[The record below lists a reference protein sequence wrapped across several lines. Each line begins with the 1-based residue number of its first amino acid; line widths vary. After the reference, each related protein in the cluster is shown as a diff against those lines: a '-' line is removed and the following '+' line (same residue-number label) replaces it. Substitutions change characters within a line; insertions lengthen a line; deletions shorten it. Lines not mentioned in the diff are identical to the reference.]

1 MFSINIHGLNLLRI
15 KQDETVFNAFLEM
28 VKGYNLKPNTI
39 WVDQVIELYNKRM
52 QESLQNNVLYT

>member
-1 MFSINIHGLNLLRI
+1 MHGSNLLRI
-15 KQDETVFNAFLEM
+15 KQDKTVFNAFLEM

>member
-15 KQDETVFNAFLEM
+15 KQDKTVFNAFLEM

>member
-1 MFSINIHGLNLLRI
+1 MHGLNLLRI
-15 KQDETVFNAFLEM
+15 KQDKTVFKAFLEM

>member
-1 MFSINIHGLNLLRI
+1 MRGLNLLKI

-28 VKGYNLKPNTI
+28 VKGYNRKPNTI
-39 WVDQVIELYNKRM
+39 WVDQGIELYNKRM